1 MDFATTFFVV
11 LAIIGVGMVLWI
23 KTNSSKKWLSNL

>member
-1 MDFATTFFVV
+1 MNAGVTFFVV

-23 KTNSSKKWLSNL
+23 KTKPGKKWLENL